1 MVRESFNNQEYTLQ
15 LLYENPLP
23 MVIFDTGGRIVD
35 FNRAFI
41 DFSGY
46 GDDRLG
52 GMHVSEFRTVNHG
65 GEGFSACLEKRS
77 GVRLFEDMELP
88 SGLKYA
94 DVRFTPVKD
103 GKGDIEYIFGVYI
116 DKSKIISRNK
126 YMSKFISKT
135 VSNLSLLAE
144 GNTGFDLEVPPA
156 GDQTEELRANF
167 LKINDQL
174 KLAKEAIDSMIDESA
189 RLSEAGINGNLSYRA
204 DASKFRGG
212 FATVIGGFNETLDA
226 VVFPVR
232 ETVRIANAFAKKD
245 FSRRFSEQIIVGG
258 DFAGLKAALNGT
270 GAEIGE
276 SLSEIRESVRV
287 LEEYVRGTSEN
298 VNDVAGATEKVAI
311 KNRESAEN
319 SEKQLEAVERVGRE
333 IEDLSASVEEIA
345 SNAAEVRDV
354 AQRVIATGDE
364 AKNLGSEADA
374 RMNAVERLSQECV
387 ENIGRLNTRMLEI
400 NDIVKL
406 ISDISSQTNMLAL
419 NAAIEAARAGEHGRG
434 FAVVAQE
441 VKNLAGESKTAAARI
456 SGLIDEIKS
465 ESDVT
470 TRSMETSYNEISEA
484 IASVEKTIES
494 LNGIVNLANEASVGV
509 IEIAKASEMQ
519 SNATASVMGSME
531 QTTGMNRENMERI
544 IQVASLS
551 EDVSASIEEIG
562 MGTAELSDMAKN
574 LRNILEEYRF

>member
-1 MVRESFNNQEYTLQ
+1 M
-15 LLYENPLP
+15 
-23 MVIFDTGGRIVD
+23 
-35 FNRAFI
+35 
-41 DFSGY
+41 
-46 GDDRLG
+46 
-52 GMHVSEFRTVNHG
+52 
-65 GEGFSACLEKRS
+65 
-77 GVRLFEDMELP
+77 
-88 SGLKYA
+88 
-94 DVRFTPVKD
+94 
-103 GKGDIEYIFGVYI
+103 
-116 DKSKIISRNK
+116 
-126 YMSKFISKT
+126 
-135 VSNLSLLAE
+135 
-144 GNTGFDLEVPPA
+144 
-156 GDQTEELRANF
+156 
-167 LKINDQL
+167 
-174 KLAKEAIDSMIDESA
+174 
-189 RLSEAGINGNLSYRA
+189 
-204 DASKFRGG
+204 
-212 FATVIGGFNETLDA
+212 
-226 VVFPVR
+226 
-232 ETVRIANAFAKKD
+232 
-245 FSRRFSEQIIVGG
+245 
-258 DFAGLKAALNGT
+258 
-270 GAEIGE
+270 
-276 SLSEIRESVRV
+276 
-287 LEEYVRGTSEN
+287 
-298 VNDVAGATEKVAI
+298 NDVAGATEKVAI

-364 AKNLGSEADA
+364 AKNLGSEAAA

-387 ENIGRLNTRMLEI
+387 ENLGRLNTRMLEI

-484 IASVEKTIES
+484 IASIGKTIES

-562 MGTAELSDMAKN
+562 MGAAELSDMAKN
-574 LRNILEEYRF
+574 LGNILEEYRF